1 MDILKQKTRTRLLA
15 ALHVLLLV
23 VALATG
29 CGRPSH
35 DLTVR
40 VTDGEGNPLPGAM
53 VGLHENGQTLLTDLE
68 GQVTW
73 TELSDAQASLAVVAQ
88 GYVLSTTVISLERG
102 ANETTLTL
110 EKKPAVPYEPPAG
123 P

>member
-1 MDILKQKTRTRLLA
+1 MHILNRTKRTA
-15 ALHVLLLV
+15 LLV
-23 VALATG
+23 LVPLVALAAG

-40 VTDGEGNPLPGAM
+40 ITDLEGNPLPGAM

-73 TELSDAQASLAVVAQ
+73 TELSEAQASLVVVAQ
-88 GYVLSTTVISLERG
+88 GYMLQTAVISLERG
-102 ANETTLTL
+102 ANETTFALD
-110 EKKPAVPYEPPAG
+110 KQRPEPKDLFDSP
-123 P
+123 

>member
-1 MDILKQKTRTRLLA
+1 MHILNQKKPIRLLA
-15 ALHVLLLV
+15 ALHVLILV
-23 VALATG
+23 ATLAAG

-40 VTDGEGNPLPGAM
+40 VTDKEGNPLPGAM

-73 TELSDAQASLAVVAQ
+73 TELSEAQASLAVVAQ
-88 GYVLSTTVISLERG
+88 GYVLYTTVISLEHG
-102 ANETTLTL
+102 TNEATLAL
-110 EKKPAVPYEPPAG
+110 EKKPAVPYQPPAS